1 MKVLKF
7 GSTSVANAENIKR
20 VLDIVQQED
29 TCTVVVSALGGVTDR
44 LLYAMEQA
52 AQANQS
58 YKEVLQEL
66 RIPPFRNNSRIYSSP
81 RPKQSNQFRKSR
93 TQPLGDPPRWDFY
106 VGRNHAKSS
115 RQSGEFW

>member
-7 GSTSVANAENIKR
+7 GGTSVANAENIKR

-66 RIPPFRNNSRIYSSP
+66 ESRHLEIIRGFIPAQDQSSLISFV
-81 RPKQSNQFRKSR
+81 KVELNHLE
-93 TQPLGDPPRWDFY
+93 TLLDGIFY